1 MSGNTSSTGGYI
13 LPLTVAVDDE
23 ALEDALQSFVRGVTG
38 LDGSLVRPR
47 WQPQPPPQPAPTVNW
62 AAVGIINVTPIGNWG
77 FVGHILGKSTIQRHE
92 ELEVLTSFYGPNS
105 GRYSGIFRDGALF
118 KQNFE
123 ELLLFG
129 VKLLSIGNTMHSPE
143 LINEQYIQRSDVTM
157 RLARQIDRDYPI
169 EDIVATRAEVVLGH
183 E

>member
-1 MSGNTSSTGGYI
+1 MSGNTSGTGGYI
-13 LPLTVAVDDE
+13 IPSTVSVDDDD
-23 ALEDALQSFVRGVTG
+23 LDDALQSFVKGVTG
-38 LDGSLVRPR
+38 LDDTLVRPR
-47 WQPQPPPQPAPTVNW
+47 WQPQPPAQPAPTVNW

-77 FVGHILGKSTIQRHE
+77 FVGHIADVSTLQRHE

-105 GRYSGIFRDGALF
+105 GRYAGIFRDGAMF
-118 KQNFE
+118 RQNFE
-123 ELLLFG
+123 ELLTFG
-129 VKLLSIGNTMHSPE
+129 IKLLSIGNTMHSPE

-169 EDIVATRAEVVLGH
+169 QDIVATRATLTSGH